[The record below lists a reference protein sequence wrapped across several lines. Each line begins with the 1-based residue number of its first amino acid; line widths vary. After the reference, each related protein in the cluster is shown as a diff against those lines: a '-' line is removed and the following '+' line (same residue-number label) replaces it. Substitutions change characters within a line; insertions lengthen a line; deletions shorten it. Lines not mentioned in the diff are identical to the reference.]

1 MSNDNQENKIDKSST
16 HSDVTGK
23 LGEYLV
29 LYFLSKYGF
38 EIIHA
43 NQVGIDVIA
52 SKDSTGVIGI
62 GVVMASKLEGN
73 ESEGRT
79 LKGSLYNKIVNTC
92 EKFNCEPWIAIV
104 FDIPGNESGS
114 IKIVL
119 MKLEKFVTKDF
130 YPYFKEGKDI
140 NVRSSEKN
148 LERLRSDPDVFN
160 ISMNYDKSK
169 WISWKTIKELEYLNE
184 GV

>member
-1 MSNDNQENKIDKSST
+1 MINDNQENKIDKSST

-104 FDIPGNESGS
+104 F
-114 IKIVL
+114 
-119 MKLEKFVTKDF
+119 
-130 YPYFKEGKDI
+130 
-140 NVRSSEKN
+140 
-148 LERLRSDPDVFN
+148 
-160 ISMNYDKSK
+160 
-169 WISWKTIKELEYLNE
+169 
-184 GV
+184 